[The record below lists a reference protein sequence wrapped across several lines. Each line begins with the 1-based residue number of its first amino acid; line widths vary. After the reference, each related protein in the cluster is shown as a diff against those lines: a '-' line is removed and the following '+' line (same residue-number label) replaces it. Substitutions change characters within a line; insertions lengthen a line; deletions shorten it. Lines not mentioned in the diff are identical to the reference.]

1 MWRKLTVLSVYGDFQ
16 PGTRL
21 AISNRADAG
30 SPDVTFVVNKASTGI
45 SPEGCRR
52 SACPTAAHTGCGNQP
67 QPE

>member
-1 MWRKLTVLSVYGDFQ
+1 MRRRLTVLSVYGDQQ

-45 SPEGCRR
+45 RPEGCRR
-52 SACPTAAHTGCGNQP
+52 SARHTVAHTCGGNQP